1 MRKLLVPLGLVVF
14 LLSGCANAPAQ
25 KAATPGDA
33 LPTLLDA
40 IQKTNEA
47 GSGRMAIDLT
57 FTSPKQT
64 VHITGDVEYVM
75 DPSDPSSL
83 REHVVLDIPSLGMM
97 PGGKV
102 ELIVAKD
109 GKGPVLYVQAPML
122 ASFIPAKTPWIKLD
136 PSALPQS
143 QGQLGA
149 ATAAANPA
157 AILAAIRDALTV
169 EEVGTETI
177 DGSAATHYRAS
188 IDLVKLLPL
197 LASLSADEPTDAE
210 MQKAKNKLEKL
221 GMQSLPIDLW
231 VDGDGFVTQ
240 VTFSLDL
247 SKTDPA
253 TAGTSFAMTLSLSDI
268 GSDISIDVPPA
279 SQVTD
284 VSDLLGGFAPSTSV
298 TSNA

>member
-1 MRKLLVPLGLVVF
+1 MRKLLVSLGLVVF

-64 VHITGDVEYVM
+64 VHITGDVAYVM

-102 ELIVAKD
+102 EMIVAKG
-109 GKGPVLYVQAPML
+109 GKGPVLYLQAPML
-122 ASFIPAKTPWIKLD
+122 ASFIPATTPWIKID
-136 PSALPQS
+136 PSTLPQS

-149 ATAAANPA
+149 VSAAANPA
-157 AILAAIRDALTV
+157 AILAAIKDALTV
-169 EEVGTETI
+169 DEVGAETV

-197 LASLSADEPTDAE
+197 LASLTPDKPTDAE

-221 GMQSLPIDLW
+221 GMQSVPIDLW
-231 VDGDGFVTQ
+231 VDGDGFLKQ
-240 VTFSLDL
+240 AKFSFDL
-247 SKTDPA
+247 SKMDPSN
-253 TAGTSFAMTLSLSDI
+253 AGTSFALTLTLSDI

-284 VSDLLGGFAPSTSV
+284 ISDLLGSFMPTSSA

>member
-1 MRKLLVPLGLVVF
+1 MRKLLVSLGLVVF
-14 LLSGCANAPAQ
+14 VLSGCANAPAQ

-33 LPTLLDA
+33 LPALLDA

-64 VHITGDVEYVM
+64 VHITGNVAYVI
-75 DPSDPSSL
+75 DPSDPSSI

-102 ELIVAKD
+102 EMIVAKG

-122 ASFIPAKTPWIKLD
+122 ASFIPATTPWIKLD
-136 PSALPQS
+136 PSTLPQS

-157 AILAAIRDALTV
+157 AILAAIKDALTV
-169 EEVGTETI
+169 DEVGTETV

-197 LASLSADEPTDAE
+197 IASLTPDKPTDAE

-231 VDGDGFVTQ
+231 VGDDGFVKQT
-240 VTFSLDL
+240 TFSFDL
-247 SKTDPA
+247 SKMDPA
-253 TAGTSFAMTLSLSDI
+253 NAGTSFAMTLTLSDI

-284 VSDLLGGFAPSTSV
+284 VSDLLGAFTPSTSV

>member
-1 MRKLLVPLGLVVF
+1 MRKLLVSFGLVAF
-14 LLSGCANAPAQ
+14 LVSGCANAPAQ
-25 KAATPGDA
+25 HAATPGDA

-57 FTSPKQT
+57 FTSPEQT

-83 REHVVLDIPSLGMM
+83 REHVVLDVPSFGMM

-102 ELIVAKD
+102 ELIVAKE
-109 GKGPVLYVQAPML
+109 GKGPVLFLQAPML
-122 ASFIPAKTPWIKLD
+122 ASFIPANTPWIKID
-136 PSALPQS
+136 PSTLPQS
-143 QGQLGA
+143 EGQLGA
-149 ATAAANPA
+149 ASAAADPA
-157 AILAAIRDALTV
+157 AILAAIKDALSV
-169 EEVGTETI
+169 EEVGSETV

-197 LASLSADEPTDAE
+197 VASLSADEPTDAE

-221 GMQSLPIDLW
+221 GMQNLPIDLW
-231 VDGDGFVTQ
+231 VDGDGFLKQ
-240 VTFSLDL
+240 AKFSLDL
-247 SKTDPA
+247 SKMDPA
-253 TAGTSFAMTLSLSDI
+253 NAGTSFAITLTLSDI
-268 GSDISIDVPPA
+268 GSDISVDVPPA

-284 VSDLLGGFAPSTSV
+284 VSDLLGGFTPTTSV

>member
-14 LLSGCANAPAQ
+14 LLSGCANAPAE
-25 KAATPGDA
+25 KAATQGDA

-47 GSGRMAIDLT
+47 GSGRMAVDLT

-102 ELIVAKD
+102 ELIVAKE

-122 ASFIPAKTPWIKLD
+122 ASFIPAKTPWIKVD
-136 PSALPQS
+136 PSTLPQS

-149 ATAAANPA
+149 ASAAANPA
-157 AILAAIRDALTV
+157 AVLAAIKDALSV
-169 EEVGTETI
+169 DEVGSETV

-188 IDLVKLLPL
+188 IDLVKLLPFF
-197 LASLSADEPTDAE
+197 ASLTPDPPTDAQ
-210 MQKAKNKLEKL
+210 MQKAKDKLEKL

-231 VDGDGFVTQ
+231 VDGDGFMKQ
-240 VTFSLDL
+240 VQFSFDL
-247 SKTDPA
+247 SKMDPA
-253 TAGTSFAMTLSLSDI
+253 NAGTSFAMTLTMSDI

-284 VSDLLGGFAPSTSV
+284 VSDLLGAFASSTSV